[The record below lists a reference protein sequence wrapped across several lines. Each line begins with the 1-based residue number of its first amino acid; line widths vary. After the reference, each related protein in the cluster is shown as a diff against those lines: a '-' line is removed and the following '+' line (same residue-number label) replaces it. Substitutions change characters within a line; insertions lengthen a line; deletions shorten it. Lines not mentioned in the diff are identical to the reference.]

1 MGLIDFV
8 CDVVG
13 GVAEFVGGAISTVAS
28 AIGSAFSAAVSVC
41 KTVAKTVIAA
51 AAMNILG
58 PLVTIACGV
67 LGPVLGPVVAELIKR
82 KIEEVLRNLLGGLED
97 ERTDEMGYRIEEAEN
112 HDDWKKS
119 DEFESFNEYYEYLKQ
134 QIPDE
139 EIDQAKLSERKYFY
153 EAIAINTLAEEVGKK
168 YDIAIEPD
176 FLMEIGRSAMDT
188 KEAEAIIAAYKNL
201 GYNSV
206 AFSDYLNG
214 KLSPSEVEKVRAAL
228 LASLKGV
235 YPEKDGADFESR
247 LAIMEICSTDDK
259 YVAKNIYSKSLKA
272 INKMNEAQVAA
283 YLKE

>member
-1 MGLIDFV
+1 MGWLGDL
-8 CDVVG
+8 VG
-13 GVAEFVGGAISTVAS
+13 GVISLAGSVISTVGS
-28 AIGSAFSAAVSVC
+28 AIGSALSAAVSVC
-41 KTVAKTVIAA
+41 KTVAKTVIAK

-67 LGPVLGPVVAELIKR
+67 LGPVIGPIVAELIKR

-97 ERTDEMGYRIEEAEN
+97 ERTDEMGYRLEEAEN

-139 EIDQAKLSERKYFY
+139 EIDQAKLTERKYFY
-153 EAIAINTLAEEVGKK
+153 EAIAINTLADEAVKK
-168 YDIAIEPD
+168 FNINIEPD

-214 KLSPSEVEKVRAAL
+214 KLSPSEVKNVREAL
-228 LASLKGV
+228 LASLKEA
-235 YPEKDGADFESR
+235 YPEKNKTDLLSR
-247 LAIMEICSTDDK
+247 LNTMKLCSKDE
-259 YVAKNIYSKSLKA
+259 YVAENIYSKALEDIYKNGKA
-272 INKMNEAQVAA
+272 SE

>member
-1 MGLIDFV
+1 M
-8 CDVVG
+8 
-13 GVAEFVGGAISTVAS
+13 E
-28 AIGSAFSAAVSVC
+28 
-41 KTVAKTVIAA
+41 
-51 AAMNILG
+51 
-58 PLVTIACGV
+58 
-67 LGPVLGPVVAELIKR
+67 
-82 KIEEVLRNLLGGLED
+82 
-97 ERTDEMGYRIEEAEN
+97 
-112 HDDWKKS
+112 KS

-139 EIDQAKLSERKYFY
+139 EIDQTKLSERKYFY

-235 YPEKDGADFESR
+235 YPEKDDADFESR